1 MTGEER
7 SVAIVT
13 GASSGIGRATAHA
26 FAAAGYGV
34 MAAGRDAARLA
45 QATDGLAG
53 VRHFTGDLSD
63 AQVCRDIVSETEA
76 VFGRLD
82 VLVNNAGIIHRATAE
97 ETSDDQWRQ
106 TMAIN
111 LDAVFYLS
119 RAAIPALRRQGGG
132 SIVNIASDW
141 GLRAGARAAAYCAS
155 KGAVVL
161 LSKAMALDHAGE
173 GIRIN
178 AICPGDV
185 NTPMLT
191 AEALQRG
198 IDPAIVIAET
208 AADSPNGRVTEPEEV
223 AAFALFL
230 ASDAA
235 PAITGAALPI
245 DGAASA

>member
-1 MTGEER
+1 MTTASPG
-7 SVAIVT
+7 VAIVT
-13 GASSGIGRATAHA
+13 GASSGIGQATARA
-26 FAAAGYGV
+26 FAEAGYGL

-45 QATDGLAG
+45 TATAGLAG
-53 VRHFTGDLSD
+53 VQHFIGDLSD
-63 AQVCRDIVSETEA
+63 PETCRALVAETEA
-76 VFGRLD
+76 AFGRLD
-82 VLVNNAGIIHRATAE
+82 VLVNNAGILYRATAE
-97 ETSDDQWRQ
+97 ETSDAQWRQ

-111 LDAVFYLS
+111 MDAVFYLS

-141 GLRAGARAAAYCAS
+141 GIRAGARAAAYCAS

-198 IDPAIVIAET
+198 ADPAAAMAKS
-208 AADSPNGRVTEPEEV
+208 AADSPNGRVTEPKEV

-230 ASDAA
+230 ASGAA
-235 PAITGAALPI
+235 PAITGAALSI
-245 DGAASA
+245 DGGASA

>member
-1 MTGEER
+1 MAQNEPG
-7 SVAIVT
+7 VAIVT
-13 GASSGIGRATAHA
+13 GASSGIGRATARA
-26 FAAAGYGV
+26 FAEAGYAV
-34 MAAGRDAARLA
+34 MAAGRDAERLA
-45 QATDGLAG
+45 VATAGLG
-53 VRHFTGDLSD
+53 NVQHFIGDLSD
-63 AQVCRDIVSETEA
+63 PEVCGALVAETEA
-76 VFGRLD
+76 AFGRLD
-82 VLVNNAGIIHRATAE
+82 VLVNNAGIIYRATAE
-97 ETSDDQWRQ
+97 ETSDQQWRQ
-106 TMAIN
+106 TMAVN

-119 RAAIPALRRQGGG
+119 RSALPALRRQGGG

-141 GLRAGARAAAYCAS
+141 GIRAGVRAAAYCAS

-191 AEALQRG
+191 TEALQRG
-198 IDPAIVIAET
+198 TDPAAAVAQS

-230 ASDAA
+230 ASGAS

-245 DGAASA
+245 DGGASA